1 MGFGFVGFDIQCLE
15 PMRFQQTPKEVKER
29 VMQIHKWEGVQVLR
43 ATGARVE
50 GQKCTQST
58 RETHRGQYVRRGMSR
73 ESGRR

>member
-1 MGFGFVGFDIQCLE
+1 MGFDIECLE

-29 VMQIHKWEGVQVLR
+29 VMQIYEWEGVQALR
-43 ATGARVE
+43 ATRARVE

-58 RETHRGQYVRRGMSR
+58 REAQRGQFVRRGLSR